1 MDGLQWAFNPP
12 AQDGPVE
19 EGRLVQ
25 HLEGN
30 ISHFLPSANT
40 LKGGSYQLPPWSNF
54 LKKKKKRKTRWVQMC
69 PSQADKS
76 AGHKA

>member
-1 MDGLQWAFNPP
+1 M
-12 AQDGPVE
+12 E

-40 LKGGSYQLPPWSNF
+40 LKGGSYQFPPWSD
-54 LKKKKKRKTRWVQMC
+54 LLKKRKKKMGTDVPVSSGQICR
-69 PSQADKS
+69 S
-76 AGHKA
+76 

>member
-40 LKGGSYQLPPWSNF
+40 LKGGVLPVSSMERLF
-54 LKKKKKRKTRWVQMC
+54 EKKKK
-69 PSQADKS
+69 
-76 AGHKA
+76 

>member
-1 MDGLQWAFNPP
+1 M
-12 AQDGPVE
+12 E

-40 LKGGSYQLPPWSNF
+40 LKGGSYQFPPWSDF
-54 LKKKKKRKTRWVQMC
+54 LKKRKKRWVQMC